1 MITESSTL
9 ALDKLLAAFQN
20 TAESEEKRNALAR
33 LISEEFG
40 KSNMATQAASSP
52 VGAPVQNGVNG
63 GNNPQQSANHTFA
76 QTPAPL
82 PSYAPSAQHAS
93 AISGPQRQG
102 SSASPAHSTPFIP
115 PEQHRTPSVQSRTT
129 AQNGNAMQPKPPHTQ
144 AQGLMSPPT
153 NQQPSS
159 VESLDCYQD
168 LINLIEKAP
177 ASVVRQ
183 VVRDKWEKSLAGSQY
198 HIAFL
203 LNATMHQA
211 TPETIAKAVK
221 EFGAGLVQKS
231 KRELIGHLSMSDLD
245 ELADLILPRA
255 SSEFLDRALARRLET
270 IPARQLVNA
279 LARAERLGYDVHDI
293 VHEHNE
299 RVIPTLQSMPTQST
313 PMPPANQALRVKHYQ
328 PQPVLTQHASPTV
341 PNQAMLRE
349 WLYLLAH
356 QVSFGAA
363 VVGRVL
369 RKSPLNI
376 FGSGGG
382 LLYHEKSHV
391 CGEHTYEM
399 GQKMRALIDAYR
411 AQNQLLSAQVSSTPR
426 TQVHPS
432 PSQPQVGWVAS
443 TPSERA
449 GTPGR
454 GQNRDPYSH
463 LNPETLK
470 KFKEVMRNAE
480 AKYGGLMQE
489 ASLLDEPERSRRLAS
504 LKNSYNTKQSTTRK
518 KFGIRLRE
526 RRTRGEIEAE
536 EARLFGTASGN
547 VTPSYG
553 TPVYD
558 SDSRPNK
565 RPRTDDGEQSASL
578 PGPNGNQESPRKR
591 VPVSEMG
598 GLSGSQAT
606 AELTDPTAQLNRAQ
620 PRYMPQKPSTS
631 SSQPKTSESPDRT
644 RTFTGLT
651 QDDPMSIDDDDSSDT
666 DSDSNGDIPATIP

>member
-1 MITESSTL
+1 
-9 ALDKLLAAFQN
+9 
-20 TAESEEKRNALAR
+20 
-33 LISEEFG
+33 
-40 KSNMATQAASSP
+40 MATQAVSSL
-52 VGAPVQNGVNG
+52 VGVPMQNGVNG
-63 GNNPQQSANHTFA
+63 GNNPQQSANHSFA
-76 QTPAPL
+76 QTPVPL
-82 PSYAPSAQHAS
+82 PSYAPSSQHAS

-115 PEQHRTPSVQSRTT
+115 PGQHRSPSGQPHTT
-129 AQNGNAMQPKPPHTQ
+129 AQNGNAMQPKPPHTH

-153 NQQPSS
+153 NQQSSS
-159 VESLDCYQD
+159 VESQDYYQE
-168 LINLIEKAP
+168 LVNLIERAP
-177 ASVVRQ
+177 APAVRQ

-211 TPETIAKAVK
+211 SPETVAKAVK

-231 KRELIGHLSMSDLD
+231 KRELISHLGMSDLD
-245 ELADLILPRA
+245 ELVDLILPRA
-255 SSEFLDRALARRLET
+255 SPEFLDRALARRLET

-313 PMPPANQALRVKHYQ
+313 PMPPANQGLRVKHYH
-328 PQPVLTQHASPTV
+328 QPVPTQGPSPTV
-341 PNQAMLRE
+341 PNQA
-349 WLYLLAH
+349 H
-356 QVSFGAA
+356 QASFGAA

-382 LLYHEKSHV
+382 LLYHEKSNV
-391 CGEHTYEM
+391 CGDHNYEL
-399 GQKMRALIDAYR
+399 GQKMLALIDAYR
-411 AQNQLLSAQVSSTPR
+411 AQNQSLSAAVPKPPVQVSSTPS
-426 TQVHPS
+426 TQVHS
-432 PSQPQVGWVAS
+432 SASQPQMGWVAS
-443 TPSERA
+443 TPSEPA
-449 GTPGR
+449 GTPSR
-454 GQNRDPYSH
+454 GQNRNPYSH

-470 KFKEVMRNAE
+470 KFKEIMRNAE

-536 EARLFGTASGN
+536 EARLFGTTSGN

-553 TPVYD
+553 TPVPD

-565 RPRTDDGEQSASL
+565 RPRTDDDEQSESL
-578 PGPNGNQESPRKR
+578 TGPNGDRENPHKR

-606 AELTDPTAQLNRAQ
+606 AELTDPTAHLNRAQ
-620 PRYMPQKPSTS
+620 PRYMPQKPAMA

-651 QDDPMSIDDDDSSDT
+651 QDDPMSIDDDDDSSDT
-666 DSDSNGDIPATIP
+666 DSDSDGDIPAIIS